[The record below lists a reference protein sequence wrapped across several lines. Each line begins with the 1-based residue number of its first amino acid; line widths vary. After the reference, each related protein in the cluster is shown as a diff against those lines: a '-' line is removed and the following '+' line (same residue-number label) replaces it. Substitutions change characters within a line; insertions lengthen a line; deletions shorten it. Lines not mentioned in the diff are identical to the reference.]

1 MPMGSTMSVG
11 LAALLVWLFAPAVLV
26 GLLVVLYPPYLRWRT
41 GKRRDPGVVI
51 RMPGSSAPTAPLD
64 TGVRS
69 RTPHA
74 PGG

>member
-1 MPMGSTMSVG
+1 MPIGTRVG
-11 LAALLVWLFAPAVLV
+11 AELTALLVWLFAPAVLV

-51 RMPGSSAPTAPLD
+51 RMPGSSVPTAPLE

-74 PGG
+74 PGS

>member
-1 MPMGSTMSVG
+1 MPIGTWVSAELT
-11 LAALLVWLFAPAVLV
+11 ALLVWLFAPAVLV
-26 GLLVVLYPPYLRWRT
+26 WLLAVLYPPYLRWRT

-51 RMPGSSAPTAPLD
+51 RMPGSSAPTAPPD
-64 TGVRS
+64 TGARS